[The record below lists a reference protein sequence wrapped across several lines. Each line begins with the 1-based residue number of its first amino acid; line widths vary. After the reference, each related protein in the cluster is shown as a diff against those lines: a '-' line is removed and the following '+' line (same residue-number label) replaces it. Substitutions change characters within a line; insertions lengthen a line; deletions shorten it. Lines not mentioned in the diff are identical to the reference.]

1 MEGKCMQKYVL
12 LLICFSIALPFTL
25 AGCGQNKAEEDS
37 RRSLIQ
43 TTNPRPVQITNKKE
57 EDLAQRIKKD
67 VMKFEEIYDVA
78 VIQGKED
85 TLVVYKVRHLQ
96 RFRMNQIEANLTKDL
111 EKKYPKEN
119 FTVSSD
125 YKIFMEALELKEK
138 VEDPKFSSE
147 KAEKQLQK
155 IITLKEELT

>member
-1 MEGKCMQKYVL
+1 MSKMIKYLAYFLVSISLFGCNQKD
-12 LLICFSIALPFTL
+12 IE
-25 AGCGQNKAEEDS
+25 QDS
-37 RRSLIQ
+37 KISLIK
-43 TTNPRPVQITNKKE
+43 TTNPAPLQLSNKKE
-57 EDLAQRIKKD
+57 GDMAERIKRD
-67 VMKFEEIYDVA
+67 VMKFDEIYDVA
-78 VIQGKED
+78 VIQGKKD
-85 TLVVYKVRHLQ
+85 TLVVYKVRQLQ

-111 EKKYPKEN
+111 EKKYPEEN

-138 VEDPKFSSE
+138 VKDPKFSSE